1 MDDVYPDR
9 GDEFLCPPACCQ
21 LGAEAAE
28 KASAVVAEL
37 CWKNLAQSPH
47 QFVEPVVLNEDDARD
62 VRAKSLLQFG
72 PGSRMH
78 DHPTVAPPFSQANE
92 DMQRQRRFATEAQGR
107 MFGHD
112 QDAQV
117 SWHFGP

>member
-1 MDDVYPDR
+1 MDDVDPDR
-9 GDEFLCPPACCQ
+9 GDKVLGPPACRQ

-28 KASAVVAEL
+28 KAGAVVAKL
-37 CWKNLAQSPH
+37 CWKDLAQSPH
-47 QFVEPVVLNEDDARD
+47 QSVEPVVLDEDDARD
-62 VRAKSLLQFG
+62 VGAKSLLQFG
-72 PGSRMH
+72 PGSRVH
-78 DHPTVAPPFSQANE
+78 DHPAIAPPFSQANE